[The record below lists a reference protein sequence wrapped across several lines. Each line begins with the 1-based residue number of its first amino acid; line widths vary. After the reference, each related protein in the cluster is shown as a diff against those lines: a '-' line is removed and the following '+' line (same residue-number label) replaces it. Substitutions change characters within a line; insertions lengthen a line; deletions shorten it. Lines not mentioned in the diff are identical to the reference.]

1 MKTRK
6 KWLRKTTAICTAALL
21 GTAVIPSTAFAAD
34 DYASIEK
41 NAWAAAVKNMASSY
55 AASIEESQALV
66 SGMQSDISLKIEDS
80 GRSLLGFVAP
90 FDISWL
96 NDITLANTVS
106 FTDGKEGLLMKV
118 LLNDNQICSLEYYLD
133 PESQDVYMRIPELS
147 DKYFKTN
154 LKEAADQQASN
165 IESDIEELTPD
176 DTDVDIPTD
185 NFASA
190 YSDSISLSAS
200 LMSDLSSALPEA
212 SVIETL
218 LDKYGSML
226 FDNLTE
232 GESSQE
238 TLTAGDISQDC
249 TVYEGQISSED
260 AVKTAAVKTAT
271 ELLEAAKSDSDIE
284 SILNTWNDKLSSDEN
299 LYESFTTA
307 VDKGLNALK
316 DTDTSDSEDSYL
328 STKIWVDENGRI
340 AGRALEIQEGD
351 TTTPILTWQMPENG
365 SDFGYL
371 LTIASD
377 DINTYSLSG
386 SGQIDGDKLNGTY
399 ELSLADSISAIIEV
413 KDYDTVSAKEGNLNG
428 NYKIT
433 FPSSD
438 TDNEDDY
445 YSSIL
450 ENFALVL
457 DLNSEKDSGSVAL
470 SIENAGSTLG
480 TLSITGGA
488 GEAVEIPDLASLKD
502 VYDANNNDDM
512 NAYAATLDF
521 TSIMDNLSKAGVPDE
536 VITYILSGGS
546 ATEDSSDTKASENS
560 ETSDNTSD
568 GSDTDAAA

>member
-6 KWLRKTTAICTAALL
+6 KWLRKTKAICTAALL

-260 AVKTAAVKTAT
+260 AVKTAT

-284 SILNTWNDKLSSDEN
+284 SILNIWNDKLSSDEN

>member
-249 TVYEGQISSED
+249 TVYEGQISSAD
-260 AVKTAAVKTAT
+260 AVKTAT

-284 SILNTWNDKLSSDEN
+284 SILNIWNDKLSSDEN

-413 KDYDTVSAKEGNLNG
+413 KDYDTVSAKESNLNG

-546 ATEDSSDTKASENS
+546 ATEDSSDTEASENS
-560 ETSDNTSD
+560 ETSDNASD
-568 GSDTDAAA
+568 SSDTDAAA

>member
-260 AVKTAAVKTAT
+260 AVKTAT

-351 TTTPILTWQMPENG
+351 TTTPILTWQMPENS

>member
-34 DYASIEK
+34 GYASIEK
-41 NAWAAAVKNMASSY
+41 NAWAEEVKNMASSY

-165 IESDIEELTPD
+165 IESDIEELTPG

-260 AVKTAAVKTAT
+260 AVKTAT

-299 LYESFTTA
+299 LYESFTAA

-546 ATEDSSDTKASENS
+546 ATEDSSDTEASENS
-560 ETSDNTSD
+560 ETSDNASD

>member
-260 AVKTAAVKTAT
+260 AVKTAT

-546 ATEDSSDTKASENS
+546 ATEDSSDTEASENS
-560 ETSDNTSD
+560 ETFDNASD

>member
-41 NAWAAAVKNMASSY
+41 NAWAEEVKNMASSY

-212 SVIETL
+212 SVIEAL

-249 TVYEGQISSED
+249 TVYEGQISSAD
-260 AVKTAAVKTAT
+260 AVKTAT

-413 KDYDTVSAKEGNLNG
+413 KDYDTVSAKESNLNG

>member
-34 DYASIEK
+34 GYASIEK
-41 NAWAAAVKNMASSY
+41 NAWAEEVKNMASSY

-96 NDITLANTVS
+96 NDVTLANTVS

-260 AVKTAAVKTAT
+260 AVKTAT

-457 DLNSEKDSGSVAL
+457 DLNSEKNSGSVAL

-488 GEAVEIPDLASLKD
+488 GEAVEIPNLASLKD

-546 ATEDSSDTKASENS
+546 ATEDSSDTEASENS
-560 ETSDNTSD
+560 ETSDNASD
-568 GSDTDAAA
+568 GSDTDATA

>member
-34 DYASIEK
+34 GYASIEK
-41 NAWAAAVKNMASSY
+41 NAWAEEVKNMASSY

-154 LKEAADQQASN
+154 LKEAADRQASN
-165 IESDIEELTPD
+165 IESDIEELTPG

-212 SVIETL
+212 SVIEAL

-260 AVKTAAVKTAT
+260 AVKTAT

-299 LYESFTTA
+299 LYESFTAA

-438 TDNEDDY
+438 TDNEDYY

-546 ATEDSSDTKASENS
+546 ATEDSSDTEASENS
-560 ETSDNTSD
+560 ETSDNASD

>member
-41 NAWAAAVKNMASSY
+41 NAWAEEVKNMVSSY

-260 AVKTAAVKTAT
+260 AVKTAT

-328 STKIWVDENGRI
+328 STKLWVDENGRI

-399 ELSLADSISAIIEV
+399 EFSLADSISAIIEV

-546 ATEDSSDTKASENS
+546 ATEDSSDTEASENS
-560 ETSDNTSD
+560 ETSDNASD

>member
-260 AVKTAAVKTAT
+260 AVKTAT

-560 ETSDNTSD
+560 ETSDNASD
-568 GSDTDAAA
+568 SSDTDAAA

>member
-260 AVKTAAVKTAT
+260 AVKTAT

-316 DTDTSDSEDSYL
+316 DTDTSDSEDSCL

-546 ATEDSSDTKASENS
+546 ATEDSSDTEASENS

>member
-41 NAWAAAVKNMASSY
+41 NAWAEEVKNMASSY

-249 TVYEGQISSED
+249 TVYEGQISSAD
-260 AVKTAAVKTAT
+260 AVKTAT

-284 SILNTWNDKLSSDEN
+284 SILNAWNDKLSSDEN

-546 ATEDSSDTKASENS
+546 ATEDSSDTEASENS
-560 ETSDNTSD
+560 ETSDNASD

>member
-34 DYASIEK
+34 GYASIEK
-41 NAWAAAVKNMASSY
+41 NAWAEEVKNMASSY

-96 NDITLANTVS
+96 NDVTLANTVS

-133 PESQDVYMRIPELS
+133 PESQDAYMRIPELS

-260 AVKTAAVKTAT
+260 AVKTAT

-299 LYESFTTA
+299 LYENFTTA

-457 DLNSEKDSGSVAL
+457 DLNSEKNSGSVAL

-546 ATEDSSDTKASENS
+546 ATEDSSDTEASESS
-560 ETSDNTSD
+560 ETSDNASD

>member
-260 AVKTAAVKTAT
+260 AVKTAT

-365 SDFGYL
+365 SDFSYL

-546 ATEDSSDTKASENS
+546 ATEDSSDTEASENS
-560 ETSDNTSD
+560 KTFDNASD

>member
-212 SVIETL
+212 SVIEAL

-249 TVYEGQISSED
+249 TVYEGQISSAD
-260 AVKTAAVKTAT
+260 AVKTAT

-546 ATEDSSDTKASENS
+546 ATEDSSDTEASENS
-560 ETSDNTSD
+560 KTFDNASD

>member
-41 NAWAAAVKNMASSY
+41 NAWAEEVKNMASSY
-55 AASIEESQALV
+55 AASIEASQTLV

-260 AVKTAAVKTAT
+260 AVKTAT

-299 LYESFTTA
+299 LYENFTTA

-457 DLNSEKDSGSVAL
+457 DLNSEKNSGSVAL

-546 ATEDSSDTKASENS
+546 ATEDSSDTEASESS
-560 ETSDNTSD
+560 ETSDNASD
-568 GSDTDAAA
+568 GSDTDASA

>member
-41 NAWAAAVKNMASSY
+41 NAWAEEVKNMASSY

-154 LKEAADQQASN
+154 LKEATDQQASN

-260 AVKTAAVKTAT
+260 AVKTAT

-284 SILNTWNDKLSSDEN
+284 SILNIWNDKLSSDEN

-546 ATEDSSDTKASENS
+546 ATEDSSDTEASENS
-560 ETSDNTSD
+560 ETSDNASD

>member
-249 TVYEGQISSED
+249 TVYEGQISSAD
-260 AVKTAAVKTAT
+260 AVKTAT

-284 SILNTWNDKLSSDEN
+284 SILNIWNDKLSSDEN

-399 ELSLADSISAIIEV
+399 ELSLANSISAIIEV

>member
-41 NAWAAAVKNMASSY
+41 NAWAEEVKNMASSY

-154 LKEAADQQASN
+154 LKEATDQQASN

-260 AVKTAAVKTAT
+260 AVKTAT

-316 DTDTSDSEDSYL
+316 DTDTSDSEDSCL

>member
-6 KWLRKTTAICTAALL
+6 KCLRKTTAICTAALL

-260 AVKTAAVKTAT
+260 AVKTAT

>member
-41 NAWAAAVKNMASSY
+41 NAWAEEVKNMASSY

-154 LKEAADQQASN
+154 LKEATDQQASN

-249 TVYEGQISSED
+249 TVYEGQISSAD
-260 AVKTAAVKTAT
+260 AVKTAT

>member
-41 NAWAAAVKNMASSY
+41 NAWAEEVKNMVSSY

-249 TVYEGQISSED
+249 TVYEGQISSAD
-260 AVKTAAVKTAT
+260 AVKTAT

-399 ELSLADSISAIIEV
+399 EFSLADSISAIIEV

-546 ATEDSSDTKASENS
+546 ATEDSSDTEASENS
-560 ETSDNTSD
+560 ETSDNASD

>member
-41 NAWAAAVKNMASSY
+41 NAWAEEVKNMASSY

-96 NDITLANTVS
+96 NDVTLANTVS

-133 PESQDVYMRIPELS
+133 PESQDAYMRIPELS

-260 AVKTAAVKTAT
+260 AVKTAT

-457 DLNSEKDSGSVAL
+457 DLNSEKNSGSVAL

-488 GEAVEIPDLASLKD
+488 GEAVEIPNLASLKD

-546 ATEDSSDTKASENS
+546 ATEDSSDTEASENS
-560 ETSDNTSD
+560 ETSDNASD
-568 GSDTDAAA
+568 GSDTYATA

>member
-34 DYASIEK
+34 GYASIEK
-41 NAWAAAVKNMASSY
+41 NAWAEEVKNMASSY

-96 NDITLANTVS
+96 NDVTLANTVS

-133 PESQDVYMRIPELS
+133 PESQDAYMRIPELS

-260 AVKTAAVKTAT
+260 AVKTAT

-299 LYESFTTA
+299 LYENFTTA

-457 DLNSEKDSGSVAL
+457 DLNSEKNSGSVAL

-488 GEAVEIPDLASLKD
+488 GEAVEIPNLASLKD

-546 ATEDSSDTKASENS
+546 ATEDSSDTEASENS
-560 ETSDNTSD
+560 ETSDNASD

>member
-41 NAWAAAVKNMASSY
+41 NAWAEEVKNMASSY

-212 SVIETL
+212 SVIEAL

-249 TVYEGQISSED
+249 TVYEGQISSAD
-260 AVKTAAVKTAT
+260 AVKTAT

-340 AGRALEIQEGD
+340 AGRSLEIQEGD

>member
-212 SVIETL
+212 SVIEAL

-249 TVYEGQISSED
+249 TVYEGQISSAD
-260 AVKTAAVKTAT
+260 AVKTAT

-470 SIENAGSTLG
+470 AIENAGSTLG

-546 ATEDSSDTKASENS
+546 ATEDSSDTEASENS
-560 ETSDNTSD
+560 ETSDNASD
-568 GSDTDAAA
+568 SSDTDAAA

>member
-41 NAWAAAVKNMASSY
+41 NAWAEEVKNMASSY
-55 AASIEESQALV
+55 AASIEASQTLV

-133 PESQDVYMRIPELS
+133 PESQDAYMRIPELS

-154 LKEAADQQASN
+154 MKEAADQQASN

-260 AVKTAAVKTAT
+260 AVKTAT

-299 LYESFTTA
+299 LYENFTTA

-457 DLNSEKDSGSVAL
+457 DLNSEKNSGSVAL

-546 ATEDSSDTKASENS
+546 ATEDSSDTEASENS
-560 ETSDNTSD
+560 ETSDNASD
-568 GSDTDAAA
+568 GSDTDATA

>member
-260 AVKTAAVKTAT
+260 AVKTAT

-433 FPSSD
+433 LPSSD

>member
-41 NAWAAAVKNMASSY
+41 NAWAEEVKNMASAY

-260 AVKTAAVKTAT
+260 AVKTAT

-546 ATEDSSDTKASENS
+546 ATEDSSDTEASENS
-560 ETSDNTSD
+560 ETSDNASD

>member
-260 AVKTAAVKTAT
+260 AVKTAT

-284 SILNTWNDKLSSDEN
+284 SILNTWNDKLSSDKN

>member
-90 FDISWL
+90 FDISWV

-260 AVKTAAVKTAT
+260 AVKTAT

>member
-41 NAWAAAVKNMASSY
+41 NAWAEEVKNMASSY

-260 AVKTAAVKTAT
+260 AVKTAT

-546 ATEDSSDTKASENS
+546 ATEDSSDTEASENS

>member
-41 NAWAAAVKNMASSY
+41 NAWAEEVKNMASSY

-212 SVIETL
+212 SVIEAL

-232 GESSQE
+232 GESSQK

-249 TVYEGQISSED
+249 TVYEGQISSAD
-260 AVKTAAVKTAT
+260 AVKTAT

-284 SILNTWNDKLSSDEN
+284 SILNTWNDKLSSGEN

-399 ELSLADSISAIIEV
+399 ELSLANSISAIIEV

>member
-212 SVIETL
+212 SVIEAL

-249 TVYEGQISSED
+249 TVYEGQISSAD
-260 AVKTAAVKTAT
+260 AVKTAT

-413 KDYDTVSAKEGNLNG
+413 KDYDTVSAKESNLNG

-546 ATEDSSDTKASENS
+546 ATEDSSDTEASENS
-560 ETSDNTSD
+560 ETSDNASD

>member
-260 AVKTAAVKTAT
+260 AVKTAT

-284 SILNTWNDKLSSDEN
+284 SILNIWNDKLSSDEN

-316 DTDTSDSEDSYL
+316 ETDTSDSEDSYL

-502 VYDANNNDDM
+502 VYDTNNNDDM

-546 ATEDSSDTKASENS
+546 ATEDSSDTEASENS
-560 ETSDNTSD
+560 ETSDNASD

>member
-41 NAWAAAVKNMASSY
+41 NAWAEEVKNMASSY

-212 SVIETL
+212 SVIEAL

-249 TVYEGQISSED
+249 TVYEGQISSAD
-260 AVKTAAVKTAT
+260 AVKTAT

-284 SILNTWNDKLSSDEN
+284 SILNTWNDKLSSGEN

-546 ATEDSSDTKASENS
+546 ATEDSSDIEASENS

>member
-260 AVKTAAVKTAT
+260 AVKTAT

-284 SILNTWNDKLSSDEN
+284 SILNIWNDKLSSDEN

-560 ETSDNTSD
+560 ETSDNASD

>member
-34 DYASIEK
+34 NYASIEK
-41 NAWAAAVKNMASSY
+41 NAWAEEVKNMASSY

-154 LKEAADQQASN
+154 LKEATDQQASN

-249 TVYEGQISSED
+249 TVYEGQISSAD
-260 AVKTAAVKTAT
+260 AVKTAT

-546 ATEDSSDTKASENS
+546 ATEDSSDTEASENS
-560 ETSDNTSD
+560 ETSDNASD